1 MKTNSTT
8 IPYQPIAFSAPSS
21 DRSAP
26 KNWRPK
32 VIGALR
38 IAFGLVWAVAAW
50 LKLQPEFQNHFLD
63 QVSAAKDGQPAL
75 LGGWISFW
83 IHQVSTNPLLFAR
96 IEAGLETTLAVCLVL
111 GVFSNLTYIVGILL
125 SLAIWSTAEG
135 FGGPYVPG
143 HSTDI
148 GTALPY
154 AILFAILFCISAGR
168 YYGLDQW
175 LAPRLG
181 RLSFL
186 ATGTFKQ
193 GDG

>member
-1 MKTNSTT
+1 MKTNPTT

-21 DRSAP
+21 ERSAP

-50 LKLQPEFQNHFLD
+50 LKWQPEFQNHFLD

-111 GVFSNLTYIVGILL
+111 GVFSNLYYIVGILL
-125 SLAIWSTAEG
+125 SLAIWSTA
-135 FGGPYVPG
+135 VR
-143 HSTDI
+143 
-148 GTALPY
+148 
-154 AILFAILFCISAGR
+154 FC
-168 YYGLDQW
+168 
-175 LAPRLG
+175 
-181 RLSFL
+181 
-186 ATGTFKQ
+186 
-193 GDG
+193 